1 MYFDDENNEKIENA
15 ENSTVDNN
23 ENATVSSANE
33 KEEIDTTNSSME
45 NTGEPKKEKK
55 TKKLGHT
62 HVDNEA
68 KQEEQHSRIL
78 EYLKNEHK
86 WENYVL
92 LVLSFMALI
101 LGCLILNGTLEV
113 SEDFPLIGNFPKV
126 FAWILVG
133 LSVLAIAL
141 SLWPFFK
148 PAFPELKK
156 VSWPKA
162 RQFGADV
169 ARVFIFLLILVSV
182 LLLFD
187 AFVSKLISYILSI
200 SD

>member
-1 MYFDDENNEKIENA
+1 MYFDDEKEL
-15 ENSTVDNN
+15 NN
-23 ENATVSSANE
+23 ENKEDSTVEETNATKVEEKAEETKEVEAKDSALE
-33 KEEIDTTNSSME
+33 T
-45 NTGEPKKEKK
+45 PKKAK
-55 TKKLGHT
+55 GHS

-68 KQEEQHSRIL
+68 KVEEQHSRIL
-78 EYLKNEHK
+78 EYLKSEHK

-92 LVLSFMALI
+92 LALSLMALM
-101 LGCLILNGTLEV
+101 LGCLIINGTLEV

-126 FAWILVG
+126 FAWVLIG
-133 LSVLAIAL
+133 LSALAIIL

-156 VSWPKA
+156 VSWPKP

-187 AFVSKLISYILSI
+187 AFISRLIKFILQLN
-200 SD
+200 D

>member
-1 MYFDDENNEKIENA
+1 MYLEDEELNNEKTEAVEDSNA
-15 ENSTVDNN
+15 E
-23 ENATVSSANE
+23 ENV
-33 KEEIDTTNSSME
+33 EEVREASDE
-45 NTGEPKKEKK
+45 
-55 TKKLGHT
+55 TKKKDKKSKGHS

-68 KQEEQHSRIL
+68 KPEESHSRIL

-101 LGCLILNGTLEV
+101 LGCLIINGTLSV

-126 FAWILVG
+126 FAWVLIG
-133 LSVLAIAL
+133 LSVLAILL

-156 VSWPKA
+156 VTWPKPK
-162 RQFGADV
+162 QFGADV

-187 AFVSKLISYILSI
+187 AFISRLIKFLLKLG
-200 SD
+200 D

>member
-15 ENSTVDNN
+15 ENSTVENN
-23 ENATVSSANE
+23 ENTAVDEVIE
-33 KEEIDTTNSSME
+33 KEEVDSNQPSLE
-45 NTGEPKKEKK
+45 NEVEPKKEKK
-55 TKKLGHT
+55 TKKIGHT
-62 HVDNEA
+62 HVNNEA
-68 KQEEQHSRIL
+68 KPEEQHSRIL

-92 LVLSFMALI
+92 LILSFMALI

-133 LSVLAIAL
+133 LSILAIAL

-156 VSWPKA
+156 VSWPKG